1 MDLILIR
8 NIFGTILALFG
19 VAKIVNELVSKK
31 KSKLKED
38 YTFSKSF
45 FEDIK
50 KDNLH
55 PYLLEKGYQA
65 LAGSHVVNAKEI
77 AYILTLKDSERW
89 LRDYIFS
96 IKYLIFSAT
105 SNKEEINFSKKYKKK
120 WSRLWRKSFYLLT
133 YILFALLAM
142 SPFLLSQGKSVPIG
156 NVLIQLAFTL
166 PVFGI
171 IAGLALI
178 EGLKIKKAEELCE
191 KQETHEKLIETN
203 VW

>member
-8 NIFGTILALFG
+8 NIFGIILALFG

-45 FEDIK
+45 LEDVK
-50 KDNLH
+50 KNNLH

-89 LRDYIFS
+89 LRGYIFS
-96 IKYLIFSAT
+96 IKYLVHLAA
-105 SNKEEINFSKKYKKK
+105 SNNTEIVFNKKYKKK
-120 WSRLWRKSFYLLT
+120 WSRLWRKSLYLLT
-133 YILFALLAM
+133 YVVFALLAM
-142 SPFLLSQGKSVPIG
+142 SPFLTNHGKSIPIG
-156 NVLIQLAFTL
+156 DTLIQLAFTL
-166 PVFGI
+166 SVFGF
-171 IAGLALI
+171 IAGMALI
-178 EGLKIKKAEELCE
+178 EGLKIKEAEELVE
-191 KQETHEKLIETN
+191 KQDRYEKLIEINT
-203 VW
+203 